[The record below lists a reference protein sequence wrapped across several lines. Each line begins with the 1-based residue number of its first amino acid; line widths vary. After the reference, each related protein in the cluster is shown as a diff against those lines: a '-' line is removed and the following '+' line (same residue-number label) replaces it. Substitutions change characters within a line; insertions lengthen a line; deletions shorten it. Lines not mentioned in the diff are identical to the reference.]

1 MSRSKKNKA
10 VALKYNAQEDLA
22 PIVIASG
29 YGDVAKRIIEVA
41 ESRGIPVFRDD
52 SAVSLLC
59 MLEVGSN
66 IPPELYEAVAA
77 IYLQLLRVSQQIKN
91 TGWSATGAGEE
102 HPARG
107 QEITGQMNPVICRRR
122 KAEYG
127 NLYRPTAHTQ

>member
-66 IPPELYEAVAA
+66 IPPELYEQWRHLSAA
-77 IYLQLLRVSQQIKN
+77 
-91 TGWSATGAGEE
+91 AAGF
-102 HPARG
+102 PAD
-107 QEITGQMNPVICRRR
+107 
-122 KAEYG
+122 
-127 NLYRPTAHTQ
+127 

>member
-1 MSRSKKNKA
+1 MSRSKKSKA
-10 VALKYNAQEDLA
+10 VALKYNAKEDLA

-77 IYLQLLRVSQQIKN
+77 IYLQLLRVSRQIKN
-91 TGWSATGAGEE
+91 NGWSAADSDES
-102 HPARG
+102 AA
-107 QEITGQMNPVICRRR
+107 NR
-122 KAEYG
+122 K
-127 NLYRPTAHTQ
+127 

>member
-1 MSRSKKNKA
+1 MSKSKRNKA
-10 VALKYNAQEDLA
+10 VALKYNAKEDLA

-41 ESRGIPVFRDD
+41 ESAGSLYSGMTA

-77 IYLQLLRVSQQIKN
+77 IYLQLLKVSQQI
-91 TGWSATGAGEE
+91 TSAGWSATD
-102 HPARG
+102 RG
-107 QEITGQMNPVICRRR
+107 NRS
-122 KAEYG
+122 
-127 NLYRPTAHTQ
+127 

>member
-1 MSRSKKNKA
+1 MSRSKKSKA
-10 VALKYNAQEDLA
+10 VVLKYNAKEDLA

-77 IYLQLLRVSQQIKN
+77 IYLQLLRVSRQIKN
-91 TGWSATGAGEE
+91 NGWSAADSDES
-102 HPARG
+102 AA
-107 QEITGQMNPVICRRR
+107 NR
-122 KAEYG
+122 K
-127 NLYRPTAHTQ
+127 

>member
-1 MSRSKKNKA
+1 MSKSKRNKA
-10 VALKYNAQEDLA
+10 VALKYNAKEDLA

-66 IPPELYEAVAA
+66 IPPGTVRSSSGYLSAVAK
-77 IYLQLLRVSQQIKN
+77 VSQQI
-91 TGWSATGAGEE
+91 TSAGWSATD
-102 HPARG
+102 RG
-107 QEITGQMNPVICRRR
+107 NRS
-122 KAEYG
+122 
-127 NLYRPTAHTQ
+127 